1 MYEHTTLGAR
11 YIHQETRNTHTHTP
25 HYIYMIAGDYRCK
38 RTLGLKSRLI
48 YHHSAAAVDIYI
60 HTTHYWIVFTKCA
73 RLHINK
79 KKTVMHLFV

>member
-48 YHHSAAAVDIYI
+48 YHHSAAAVDIY
-60 HTTHYWIVFTKCA
+60 THYALLDCVYQMCA
-73 RLHINK
+73 SANK
-79 KKTVMHLFV
+79 